1 MKLSTLTGQLS
12 IVGVSMAQTIRPTFR
27 GIRKLRA
34 AAVSLLCLLPLLTAC
49 GTTQKKLSAVV
60 FNYWPRPILDV
71 SINGHWAGLAPAA
84 ENGRVGGGGGMVSGV
99 PVSLGLQKIEWVLD
113 GGKNAPRLG
122 EKISTTANL
131 QALPSDARVLAIHIY
146 PDNTVFIEV
155 TSYIP
160 EARPEGIQK

>member
-1 MKLSTLTGQLS
+1 MKKL
-12 IVGVSMAQTIRPTFR
+12 IKNRAMAI
-27 GIRKLRA
+27 L
-34 AAVSLLCLLPLLTAC
+34 LLCFIPLMNAC
-49 GTTQKKLSAVV
+49 AEKKMNLNAVV

-131 QALPSDARVLAIHIY
+131 QTLPSDARVLAIHIY
-146 PDNTVFIEV
+146 PDNTVFIEA

-160 EARPEGIQK
+160 DARPEGVKK